1 MIQVV
6 LLGFILKKAVLISK
20 TLLKHFLRSVIVIC
34 VNSLPSVMIYG
45 FVNILVARFCCHLS
59 WKITRN
65 SWKSL
70 RKVLEYFLQISLAT
84 LMHCVKIVRIRSYS
98 GLHFRT
104 EYGQI
109 PENNSEYEHFLR
121 SAVFYRIENGTICM
135 EFFLE
140 EKNKKWKHLLDQY
153 HF

>member
-1 MIQVV
+1 MNQVV

-20 TLLKHFLRSVIVIC
+20 TLLKHFLRSVIC

-65 SWKSL
+65 SWKSQKGPGIFSSNFTGHPDTL
-70 RKVLEYFLQISLAT
+70 RKNCPYQELFWSAFS
-84 LMHCVKIVRIRSYS
+84 RI
-98 GLHFRT
+98 RT
-104 EYGQI
+104 EYEQI
-109 PENNSEYEHFLR
+109 PQNNSEYEHFLR
-121 SAVFYRIENGTICM
+121 SAVFYRIENGAICM
-135 EFFLE
+135 ELFLE